1 MEILDLYDGDV
12 IRIGDNVKLVIDRCI
27 DDGTS
32 TRLGIDAP
40 KDVLV
45 LREELIKTDKSEVA

>member
-1 MEILDLYDGDV
+1 MDILDLYDGDV
-12 IRIGDNVKLVIDRCI
+12 IYIGDNVKLVIDRCV